1 RMESVITRPRLFRL
15 ARQLYRRASPTSPTS
30 LALGAFLTVSL
41 FLASNAAAFALRLG
55 NGGPLGARFA
65 PDLATVLYAGD
76 VQGHFTRTIGVGDTV
91 ADGKIVDIGIPTTM
105 PDGSVLF
112 AAEIYSP

>member
-1 RMESVITRPRLFRL
+1 MESVITRPRLFRL
-15 ARQLYRRASPTSPTS
+15 ARQLYRRASPTS

-55 NGGPLGARFA
+55 NGGPLGATFA

-76 VQGHFTRTIGVGDTV
+76 VQGHFTRIIGVGDAI
-91 ADGKIVDIGIPTTM
+91 ADGKVVDIGVPMTM
-105 PDGSVLF
+105 
-112 AAEIYSP
+112 